1 MTRRTRLARALGLDG
16 NPLRRRADH
25 LGTAIALGLTALFL
39 ICAPVLAVLAGRWT
53 QEAGQAQQHAERSW
67 HQVVAI
73 TLQAA
78 PPSADQYA
86 AQWEDIGVLARWAA
100 PAGRQRVGE
109 VLAWPGIR
117 AGAAVRVWVNGSGW
131 PTGPPLS
138 ARQLSTRV
146 FGVAALMPTVLAVV
160 LLFAG
165 WLARSLLTRSKL
177 AAWESDWALVEPQ
190 WSRQQR

>member
-1 MTRRTRLARALGLDG
+1 MTRRTQLARALGLDG
-16 NPLRRRADH
+16 NPLRRRADR
-25 LGTAIALGLTALFL
+25 LGTAIALGLSALFL

-53 QEAGQAQQHAERSW
+53 HEAGHAQQHAERAW
-67 HQVVAI
+67 HQVVAV

-86 AQWEDIGVLARWAA
+86 AQWAGIGVLARWVA
-100 PAGRQRVGE
+100 PGGQQRVGE
-109 VLAWPGIR
+109 VPAWAGIR
-117 AGAAVRVWVNGSGW
+117 AGESVQVWVNGSGW

-138 ARQLSTRV
+138 ARQLSTQE

-160 LLFAG
+160 LLSIG
-165 WLARSLLTRSKL
+165 WLARCLLSRSKL